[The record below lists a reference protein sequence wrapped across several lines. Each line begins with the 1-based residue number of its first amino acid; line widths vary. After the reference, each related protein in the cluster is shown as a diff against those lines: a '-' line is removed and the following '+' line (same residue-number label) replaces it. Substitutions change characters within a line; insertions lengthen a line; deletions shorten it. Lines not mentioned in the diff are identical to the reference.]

1 MTEPCLDFAKMRQNV
16 EKVVGS
22 KVQGDLLL
30 LLEKLDKDLQLQVEA
45 ALDEVEEEG
54 RHRLAFQRGLLEL
67 LQLLD
72 DCDVKR
78 AIVTRNSTRSIEH
91 LLECL
96 QEKDERLANGFSVL
110 LSREFKPHKPDPSSA
125 IFIGDSADDML
136 CGAQAGNV
144 TCLLRSDL
152 HGTHGQSRLD
162 AIQDLIQLRIS
173 CLSELNDHL
182 FLPSR
187 E

>member
-1 MTEPCLDFAKMRQNV
+1 MTTLVAYN
-16 EKVVGS
+16 S
-22 KVQGDLLL
+22 Y
-30 LLEKLDKDLQLQVEA
+30 
-45 ALDEVEEEG
+45 EV
-54 RHRLAFQRGLLEL
+54 L
-67 LQLLD
+67 
-72 DCDVKR
+72 
-78 AIVTRNSTRSIEH
+78 
-91 LLECL
+91 
-96 QEKDERLANGFSVL
+96 
-110 LSREFKPHKPDPSSA
+110 
-125 IFIGDSADDML
+125 FIGDSADDML